1 MKRQYIYNKVEG
13 AIITLLTI
21 LLISLASSVLTSCS
35 DFLEIEPQ
43 ELIVLDKFWD
53 EETDVENVVAECYSS
68 MQSDAVVSRMM
79 AWGEF
84 RSDNMVGGTNAENNQ
99 DIANIFK
106 ENINA
111 SNSFTR
117 WGDFYFI
124 INTCNTILHYAP
136 QVAEKDPNY
145 TQSELK
151 ATIAEVSAIR
161 DLMYFYLIR
170 TFCNVPY
177 ITEPYLDDNQQMD
190 VAATPFDQVLDA
202 LIADLE
208 SVQNQA
214 VKIYP
219 TSKPYYQRGRITQ
232 EAIHALLADMYLW
245 KQDYQNAVRYA
256 DLVIDAKT
264 QSYQEELDKMAG
276 TLSANAQMID
286 GFPLINDAYATG
298 SYYGNAYADIFGQG
312 NSRESIFE
320 LIYMD
325 NDQMLANSAVSNYYG
340 NATVFP
346 GLVRP
351 ADFLCTDVSDEV
363 FNVFL
368 NKYDARYYENLQPVN
383 GSKTLSGINKLSHQ
397 SAMVDLSK
405 AEILGTY
412 SGAYTADYCHAN
424 WVLYRLSDIMLIKAE
439 ALVEMVNANDSSATG
454 IAKSDTLLK
463 QAFNIVNAVYKRSNC
478 SSTDKNLDQTQY
490 GTKPL
495 MQALVLEERE
505 RELMF
510 EGKRWYDL
518 VRRARRDGNTNYL
531 VGVVSR
537 KGSSG
542 SGALSSKLSR
552 MEAVYWPYHVDE
564 LKVNGNLVQNPAFG
578 SGEESTYKMTE

>member
-1 MKRQYIYNKVEG
+1 MKRIAIYNKVER
-13 AIITLLTI
+13 IIISMLTI
-21 LLISLASSVLTSCS
+21 LIVGLTNFLCTACS

-53 EETDVENVVAECYSS
+53 EENDVENVVAECYSS
-68 MQSDAVVSRMM
+68 MQSEAVISRMM

-84 RSDNMVGGTNAENNQ
+84 RSDNMVGGTNAQNNQ
-99 DIANIFK
+99 DVANIFK

-111 SNSFTR
+111 SNAFAR
-117 WGDFYFI
+117 WGEFYFI
-124 INTCNTILHYAP
+124 INTCNTVLYYAP
-136 QVAEKDPNY
+136 QVAERDPNY

-177 ITEPYLDDNQQMD
+177 TTEPYLDDDQEMAL
-190 VAATPFDQVLDA
+190 AATPFEQVLDN

-208 SVQNQA
+208 SVQDQA
-214 VKIYP
+214 VKVYP
-219 TSKPYYQRGRITQ
+219 TSKTYYQHGRITQ
-232 EAIHALLADMYLW
+232 NAIHAMLAEMYLW
-245 KQDYQNAVRYA
+245 KQDYNNAVKYA
-256 DLVIDAKT
+256 DRVINDMT
-264 QSYQEELDKMAG
+264 TNYQQQLDKMAG
-276 TLSANAQMID
+276 MISANAQMID
-286 GFPLINDAYATG
+286 GFPLINDISATG
-298 SYYGNAYADIFGQG
+298 NYYGNAFDDIFGQG

-340 NATVFP
+340 NADVFP

-363 FNVFL
+363 FSVFL

-383 GSKTLSGINKLSHQ
+383 GSKTLSGINKYSHQ
-397 SAMVDLSK
+397 SAKVDLSK
-405 AEILGTY
+405 AEIMASY
-412 SGAYTADYCHAN
+412 SSAYTADYCHAN
-424 WVLYRLSDIMLIKAE
+424 WVLYRLSDVMLMKAE
-439 ALVEMVNANDSSATG
+439 ALVEMVNTNDSSALG
-454 IAKSDTLLK
+454 IAKNDTLLK

-478 SSTDKNLDQTQY
+478 SSTDKNLDKTQY

-495 MQALVLEERE
+495 MQALVLEERQ

-518 VRRARRDGNTNYL
+518 VRRARRDGNTNFL
-531 VGVVSR
+531 VGQVSR

-542 SGALSSKLSR
+542 SGALSSKLAR
-552 MEAVYWPYHVDE
+552 MEAIYWPYHVDE
-564 LKVNGNLVQNPAFG
+564 LKVNSNLVQNPAFG
-578 SGEESTYKMTE
+578 SGEESSYEMTK

>member
-1 MKRQYIYNKVEG
+1 MKRPTILYKVKG
-13 AIITLLTI
+13 TTSTLLTT
-21 LLISLASSVLTSCS
+21 LLISLASLIATACS

-111 SNSFTR
+111 SNGFTR

-136 QVAEKDPNY
+136 QVAGKDPNY
-145 TQSELK
+145 TQSELR
-151 ATIAEVSAIR
+151 ATIAEVSAMR

-177 ITEPYLDDNQQMD
+177 ITEPYLDDNQQME
-190 VAATPFDQVLDA
+190 VEATPFDQVLDA

-219 TSKPYYQRGRITQ
+219 TSKSYYQRGRITQ
-232 EAIHALLADMYLW
+232 EAIHAMLAEMYLW
-245 KQDYQNAVRYA
+245 KQDYANAVRYA

-264 QSYQEELDKMAG
+264 TSYQEVLDKMAG
-276 TLSANAQMID
+276 TISANAQMID

-298 SYYGNAYADIFGQG
+298 SYYGNAFSDIFGQG

-320 LIYMD
+320 LIYMN
-325 NDQMLANSAVSNYYG
+325 NDQMLANSSVSNYYG

-383 GSKTLSGINKLSHQ
+383 GSKTLSGINKYSHQ

-405 AEILGTY
+405 AEIQGTY

-424 WVLYRLSDIMLIKAE
+424 WVLYRLSDVMLMKAE
-439 ALVEMVNANDSSATG
+439 ALVEMVNTNDSSAAG
-454 IAKSDTLLK
+454 IAKNDTLLK
-463 QAFNIVNAVYKRSNC
+463 QAYNIVNAVYKRSNC
-478 SSTDKNLDQTQY
+478 STTDKSLDQTQY

-495 MQALVLEERE
+495 MQALVLQERQ

-542 SGALSSKLSR
+542 SGALSSKLAR
-552 MEAVYWPYHVDE
+552 MEAIYWPYHVDE
-564 LKVNGNLVQNPAFG
+564 LKVNSKLVQNPAFG
-578 SGEESTYKMTE
+578 SGEESSYKISE